1 MSKHPGLPNLLP
13 AASLFRSSPDFSFL
27 SLPAWEQPLPQII
40 PSKCIGMRREPVR
53 TGGSNCGKTGRLFF
67 ERASDGWNRPITAG
81 SMASLGD
88 LVVIKTRTL
97 PHIKHKQEAVSPIQ
111 FLSPSHPKLAS
122 SLPRPL
128 TGRTLPTC
136 SKHDGRLLWCL
147 LYLHILCRIALA
159 FSLPVLA
166 ATLAFVTYTET
177 SEQFDVVVV
186 FASFSLFQL
195 LRQLMMF
202 VPRTLSACR
211 HAPLARFLRAASRGR
226 AVCGRSGAGGG
237 GVGEGDGVK
246 AKVKKEK
253 EGGEKQNEEEH
264 AHEPDEPPFALHDI
278 TLSIPR
284 GRSPPFSGAWGA
296 AGRVCCRASLGDALH
311 RHQGQ
316 VGVWRRD
323 NVLFGQPFEEDRY
336 WCVIED
342 SCLLLD
348 LQLLADKNLTEMC
361 YKQRVN
367 TARTL
372 YYGTDVVIFDDP
384 LSAVPDNGWQPA
396 FDANVG
402 KALFC
407 STIQGLVM
415 PGTTVLLVTHA
426 HGHVP
431 ELIARGGEFARLGR
445 EFGQTKAEDAG
456 GEGGA
461 GENGDEDEAQVQ
473 VVSVEDAFLEQTS
486 TTMLCPDLTDDPA
499 IGAKWTEL
507 AQRMKMLE
515 GVRKD
520 LVAFEKRNRR
530 GQRGIPLARDCGGV
544 LCAQV

>member
-1 MSKHPGLPNLLP
+1 MDDCCGVCCISISCVG
-13 AASLFRSSPDFSFL
+13 ASTFDTTYTTCPFVLTLVTFPTHTQLSSPRPSATSL
-27 SLPAWEQPLPQII
+27 SKRCPAPPTPHSRPTASASTPLRHRCAHFD
-40 PSKCIGMRREPVR
+40 S
-53 TGGSNCGKTGRLFF
+53 
-67 ERASDGWNRPITAG
+67 
-81 SMASLGD
+81 
-88 LVVIKTRTL
+88 
-97 PHIKHKQEAVSPIQ
+97 
-111 FLSPSHPKLAS
+111 
-122 SLPRPL
+122 
-128 TGRTLPTC
+128 
-136 SKHDGRLLWCL
+136 
-147 LYLHILCRIALA
+147 IALA

-202 VPRTLSACR
+202 VPRTLSACL

-323 NVLFGQPFEEDRY
+323 NVLFGQPFEADRH

-342 SCLLLD
+342 SYLRPD
-348 LQLLADKNLTEMC
+348 LQLLADGDLTEMC
-361 YKQRVN
+361 VGEKGSIYRASGQRQRVN
-367 TARTL
+367 IARAL
-372 YYGTDVVIFDDP
+372 YYGADVVIFDDP
-384 LSAVPDNGWQPA
+384 LSAGILQSHHLIYII
-396 FDANVG
+396 
-402 KALFC
+402 KSL
-407 STIQGLVM
+407 IGLVVQ
-415 PGTTVLLVTHA
+415 GKTVLLVTHA
-426 HGHVP
+426 LHFLAQCDYIYTLDGGHIAEAGTYP
-431 ELIARGGEFARLGR
+431 ELIARGGEFARLDR
-445 EFGQTKAEDAG
+445 EFGGPKAEDAG
-456 GEGGA
+456 RESGA
-461 GENGDEDEAQVQ
+461 GEHGDGDEAQVQ
-473 VVSVEDAFLEQTS
+473 VVSVEDALI
-486 TTMLCPDLTDDPA
+486 LC
-499 IGAKWTEL
+499 
-507 AQRMKMLE
+507 
-515 GVRKD
+515 V
-520 LVAFEKRNRR
+520 
-530 GQRGIPLARDCGGV
+530 PLGWSY
-544 LCAQV
+544 